1 MGYSGT
7 LVFLDVAWLTV
18 LYGQKVGNPLEN
30 RPFSVAD
37 LEFEPSGVTAGLQ
50 RHSFRIW
57 QGGAGFQDRIADFPL
72 TFNRSEHSDWQSVI
86 VSDIVRVADP

>member
-57 QGGAGFQDRIADFPL
+57 QGGAGFPDPI
-72 TFNRSEHSDWQSVI
+72 SHHSTSAGSVGLPRGFRCGI
-86 VSDIVRVADP
+86 RFT